1 VEIEINLRDV
11 QERIA
16 RACQRSNRISD
27 EVTLVAVTKGFDTST
42 IRAAF
47 NCGLRDFGEN
57 RVQEAVTKIE
67 QLTDLRQSITWHMIG
82 HLQSNKAKIAV
93 QNFNIIHSVDSVRLA
108 AVLSQRASNPL
119 PILIQVNIVGEE
131 PKSGFAVEEVATA
144 IQEIGKLPNL
154 EIKGLMT
161 MAPFVDDPEE
171 VRPVF
176 RKLREL
182 RDSIGLEHLSMG
194 MTDDFEV
201 AVEEG
206 ATILRIGRAIFGH
219 RRYT

>member
-1 VEIEINLRDV
+1 MEIEVNLRDV
-11 QERIA
+11 RARIS

-27 EVTLVAVTKGFDTST
+27 EVTLVVVTKGLDTSV
-42 IRAAF
+42 IKEAF
-47 NCGLRDFGEN
+47 NCGLRNFGEN
-57 RVQEAVTKIE
+57 RVQEAVIKIE
-67 QLTDLRQSITWHMIG
+67 QLPDLRQSITWHMIG
-82 HLQSNKAKIAV
+82 HLQSNKVKIAI
-93 QNFNIIHSVDSVRLA
+93 QNFNIIHSIDSVRLA
-108 AVLSQRASNPL
+108 TLLSQHAQYPL
-119 PILIQVNIVGEE
+119 PILIQVNIAGEE
-131 PKSGFAVEEVATA
+131 PKSGFAVEEVVTA

-154 EIKGLMT
+154 EMKGLMT
-161 MAPFVDDPEE
+161 MAPFVNDPEE
-171 VRPVF
+171 VRPIF
-176 RKLREL
+176 RRLREL

>member
-1 VEIEINLRDV
+1 MDIELNLSDV
-11 QERIA
+11 RARIA
-16 RACQRSNRISD
+16 RACQRSNREPD
-27 EVTLVAVTKGFDTST
+27 KVTLVAVTKGFDMRV
-42 IRAAF
+42 IRTAF

-57 RVQEAVTKIE
+57 RAQEATGKME
-67 QLTDLRQSITWHMIG
+67 QLADLRQSIMWHMVG

-93 QNFNIIHSVDSVRLA
+93 QKFDIVHSVDSVRLA
-108 AVLSQRASNPL
+108 MILSQYIDNTF
-119 PILIQVNIVGEE
+119 PILLQMNITGEGS
-131 PKSGFAVEEVATA
+131 KSGFKEEEVLNA
-144 IQEIGKLPNL
+144 IREIEKLPNL

-161 MAPFVDDPEE
+161 IAPFVNDPEE
-171 VRPVF
+171 IRPVF
-176 RKLREL
+176 RRLREL